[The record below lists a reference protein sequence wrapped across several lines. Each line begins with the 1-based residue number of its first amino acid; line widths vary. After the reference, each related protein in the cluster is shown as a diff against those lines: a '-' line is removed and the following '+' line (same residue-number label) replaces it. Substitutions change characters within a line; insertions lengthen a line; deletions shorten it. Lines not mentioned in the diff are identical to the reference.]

1 MNFSEVLNAVIADGS
16 AYAAAKKIG
25 VTPTA
30 FYRWQNGKRTPSDEQ
45 LNKIIDF
52 TGLDPA
58 QVYLAAYAEKIHN
71 VKAAAAFRHL
81 AA

>member
-1 MNFSEVLNAVIADGS
+1 MTFQEVLNVAIGEGS
-16 AYAAAKKIG
+16 AYAAAKNIG

-30 FYRWQNGKRTPSDEQ
+30 FYRWQNKTRTPSDEQ

-58 QVYLAAYAEKIHN
+58 QVYLATYAEKIHN
-71 VKAAAAFRHL
+71 TTAAAAFRHL